1 MKLQSYLATR
11 AYPAREFSRRLGISP
26 AAVARYAAGKR
37 IPAPDVMRRI
47 VVETEGAVTP
57 NDFYDLSPV
66 AAERPRTVVTFE
78 IDETLLE
85 EAERFGTDLTAL
97 AEAAIVDAL
106 RAAKLS
112 QWRERNADAIREAN
126 QELAENGLWSDGLR
140 LF

>member
-1 MKLQSYLATR
+1 MKLNYYLATR
-11 AYPAREFSRRLGISP
+11 AYPAKEFGRRLGVSG

-57 NDFYDLSPV
+57 NDFYDLPAV
-66 AAERPRTVVTFE
+66 AGSPRTLVTLE
-78 IDETLLE
+78 IDETLLD

-112 QWRERNADAIREAN
+112 QWRERNAEAIREAN